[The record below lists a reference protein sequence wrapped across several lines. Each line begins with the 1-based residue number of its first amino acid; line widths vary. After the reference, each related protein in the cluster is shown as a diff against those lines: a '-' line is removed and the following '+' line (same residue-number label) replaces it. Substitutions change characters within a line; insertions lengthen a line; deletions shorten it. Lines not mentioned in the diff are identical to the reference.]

1 MKKKEYFLIKQW
13 CPHRGQTSENP
24 SCLYYGGMTYKF
36 PLQEKVRSYNC
47 YGSRKIAERAS
58 MRRKTIWSCT
68 EVYQVPDEMVE
79 KYVLDKEQNVYVREG
94 GESA

>member
-24 SCLYYGGMTYKF
+24 SCLYYGGMIYSY
-36 PLQEKVRSYNC
+36 PLTEKIKSYNC
-47 YGSRKIAERAS
+47 YSSRKIAERAS
-58 MRRKTIWSCT
+58 MKRKTLWSRT

-79 KYVLDKEQNVYVREG
+79 KYVLDKELNVYVLKD
-94 GESA
+94 GESV